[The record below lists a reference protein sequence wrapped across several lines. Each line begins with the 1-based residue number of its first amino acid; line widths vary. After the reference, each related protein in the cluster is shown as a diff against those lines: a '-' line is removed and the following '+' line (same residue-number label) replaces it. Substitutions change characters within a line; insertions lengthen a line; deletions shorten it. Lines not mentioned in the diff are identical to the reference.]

1 MAMPH
6 SSDGHR
12 EIDGKL
18 GGHGTVPTLAR
29 LYLNHLGAL
38 EGLCKDLE
46 SIADGLPGPLKVE
59 TSLLIAANIIPIVR
73 SAHKFEEDHIY
84 PVLTDAIR
92 NGTRM
97 QDEILRLKS
106 EHWIDE
112 DLGEE
117 ICSALTEFATHQNPA
132 KAEALSWMLR
142 GFFESMRRHIAF
154 EHAVILPRILK
165 KLGPK
170 NARS

>member
-1 MAMPH
+1 MPA
-6 SSDGHR
+6 
-12 EIDGKL
+12 L
-18 GGHGTVPTLAR
+18 VR

-46 SIADGLPGPLKVE
+46 SIADGLPGPLKVK
-59 TSLLIAANIIPIVR
+59 TSLLIAASIIPIVR
-73 SAHKFEEDHIY
+73 SAHRFEEDHIY
-84 PVLTDAIR
+84 PVLVDVIC

-117 ICSALTEFATHQNPA
+117 ICSALIEFATHQNPA
-132 KAEALSWMLR
+132 KAEPLSWMLR
-142 GFFESMRRHIAF
+142 GFFESMRRHVAF
-154 EHAVILPRILK
+154 EHAVILPRVLK